1 MNFLRVTWLTIKD
14 SLQSKVFLGI
24 FKYIALKTCTG
35 INLEFL
41 EREFFS
47 QIQIQDSTKSVS
59 EKNPVVNVGQV
70 FHLFCSSI
78 HEKWHPSLCCCCLCL
93 FRVLDENFCNFEM
106 RQLFFFFLFQQQC
119 KYGKVSFSLGCYFFA
134 IITWGT
140 AQDWRSFCLNYF
152 AAVVE
157 RKCIFPIGKRRRD
170 LLITQSNFKRPLALL
185 GWKW

>member
-1 MNFLRVTWLTIKD
+1 MFLSLIYLRINWKIQFFKKIGGTRVPSSTILKIT
-14 SLQSKVFLGI
+14 FLGLYQKCLWKKSYGQCAKSKFFI
-24 FKYIALKTCTG
+24 FFVHL
-35 INLEFL
+35 FM
-41 EREFFS
+41 
-47 QIQIQDSTKSVS
+47 
-59 EKNPVVNVGQV
+59 KNDIQV
-70 FHLFCSSI
+70 FF
-78 HEKWHPSLCCCCLCL
+78 CCCCLCL

>member
-1 MNFLRVTWLTIKD
+1 MTFWEFFQYFVNHSNILWIHKIVELFIIYWNL
-14 SLQSKVFLGI
+14 SKVSSTTTTTTRTI
-24 FKYIALKTCTG
+24 FKLIGPCEITLTVKKILWSMC
-35 INLEFL
+35 
-41 EREFFS
+41 
-47 QIQIQDSTKSVS
+47 K
-59 EKNPVVNVGQV
+59 KQV

-78 HEKWHPSLCCCCLCL
+78 HEKWHLSLCCLCL

>member
-1 MNFLRVTWLTIKD
+1 M
-14 SLQSKVFLGI
+14 
-24 FKYIALKTCTG
+24 
-35 INLEFL
+35 
-41 EREFFS
+41 
-47 QIQIQDSTKSVS
+47 
-59 EKNPVVNVGQV
+59 VNVQKQV
-70 FHLFCSSI
+70 FIFFVHLFMKNDIQVFFCS
-78 HEKWHPSLCCCCLCL
+78 CCLCL

-185 GWKW
+185 G